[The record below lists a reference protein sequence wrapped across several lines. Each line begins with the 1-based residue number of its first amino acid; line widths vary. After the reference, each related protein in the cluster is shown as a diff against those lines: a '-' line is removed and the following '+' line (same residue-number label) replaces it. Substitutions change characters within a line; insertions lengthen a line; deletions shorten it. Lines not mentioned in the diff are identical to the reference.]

1 LKALAPLGAAF
12 GAAARLRA
20 ALYARGLL
28 SRARLSRPVIS
39 VGNLAVGGRSKT
51 PVVEHVARLLH
62 GDGRRVAIL
71 SRGYRGSYPEDARR
85 VRPADEAAVVGDE
98 PLMLA
103 RRLPDVGVFVGR
115 RRVDAGRL
123 AEQDGRDVHLLDD
136 GFQHLAL
143 HRDLDVVCLAAGD
156 LTDAPMPAGRL
167 REPVSALGRAGL
179 VLVDVTEGAMCVALE
194 QPTLHFRRAV
204 TAPVGVSRPFLLCA
218 IARPERFLSDARGAF
233 REVVGEA
240 RFRDH
245 HAFTPSELAVVSAQ
259 ARAAGADAIV
269 TTAKDAVRLPAVLDG
284 LSVRVLQLGLEIEGE
299 ETLVQLLRQVAGR

>member
-1 LKALAPLGAAF
+1 VNALGPLGAAF
-12 GAAARLRA
+12 GASTRLRA
-20 ALYARGLL
+20 ALYARGVL

-62 GDGRRVAIL
+62 ADGRRVAIL
-71 SRGYRGSYPEDARR
+71 SRGYRGSYPEAARR
-85 VRPADEAAVVGDE
+85 VRPVDDASVVGDE

-123 AEQDGRDVHLLDD
+123 AEQDGRDVHVLDD

-156 LTDAPMPAGRL
+156 LADAPMPAGRL
-167 REPVSALGRAGL
+167 REPVSALARAGL
-179 VLVDVTEGAMCVALE
+179 LLVDVTEGSMPAALP
-194 QPTLHFRRAV
+194 QPALGFRRAV
-204 TAPVGVSRPFLLCA
+204 TAPVGVSRPFLVCA
-218 IARPERFLSDARGAF
+218 IARPERFVSDARAAF
-233 REVVGEA
+233 PGVVGEA

-245 HAFTPSELAVVSAQ
+245 HPFTGSELAVVSAQ

-284 LSVRVLQLGLEIEGE
+284 LSVRVLQLGLEIDGE
-299 ETLVQLLRQVAGR
+299 DVLVQLVRRVTR